1 MSDMGNKP
9 YPMRKETEAQ
19 EWRCGETTN
28 QITKL
33 ESRLVRPAVVSD
45 MIGILQRRLSAM
57 VARAV
62 SICFSQDRAS
72 SYKGRPITRG
82 HQREM

>member
-33 ESRLVRPAVVSD
+33 ESWLVRPAVVSD

-57 VARAV
+57 VARLFRSV
-62 SICFSQDRAS
+62 FSRQS
-72 SYKGRPITRG
+72 K
-82 HQREM
+82 